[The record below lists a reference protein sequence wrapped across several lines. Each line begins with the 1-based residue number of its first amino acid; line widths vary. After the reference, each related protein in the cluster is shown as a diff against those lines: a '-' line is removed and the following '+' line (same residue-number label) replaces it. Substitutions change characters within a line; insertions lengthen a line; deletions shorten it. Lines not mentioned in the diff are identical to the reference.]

1 MQQQTCKSR
10 AEKVGEGRVLC
21 GHTPSTGPGAVAC
34 VPTHPKPARRSLQS
48 EGLPTSVSG
57 NSGPSP
63 DMENVG
69 LGRRSSHC
77 RAARPGPSRALGTR
91 GSCGKGVECKD
102 SGALGGLL
110 PGAFLNTPKS
120 VWRGLGALR
129 VSQYQPPNSSRGR
142 LGYLPELNGSRK
154 DFMSYLK
161 CFGT

>member
-10 AEKVGEGRVLC
+10 AEKAGEGRVLC

-63 DMENVG
+63 DTEDVG

-77 RAARPGPSRALGTR
+77 RAARPGPSWALGTR
-91 GSCGKGVECKD
+91 GPCGKVWNVKV
-102 SGALGGLL
+102 LGLL
-110 PGAFLNTPKS
+110 VA
-120 VWRGLGALR
+120 
-129 VSQYQPPNSSRGR
+129 
-142 LGYLPELNGSRK
+142 
-154 DFMSYLK
+154 SYLVPS
-161 CFGT
+161 